1 MTHRITASQDMQRRR
16 MLRSGGLL
24 GLVALAPLGP
34 LAGCAVGG
42 YPAAEFKIGSS
53 VSRNVFID
61 PGQFG
66 NRRVKVRMRNSSGEP
81 GIDMAGMRSAVESG
95 LRSAGY
101 ELAEQ
106 GFGILVD
113 ANLHFMNSVAE
124 GRRRAPN
131 DVGFLLGGVAGYEI
145 ARNSGG
151 IRPGSGAIIGA
162 LAGAT
167 LQEVIRSSNDYD
179 SYMAVCD
186 VNIGVVRQQ
195 PTNKDTLVIGGNR
208 FERERNEPDPTFESF
223 AQRETLKVYVFA
235 GGRREGRD
243 YVLQA
248 IQERLARIVAN
259 LI

>member
-1 MTHRITASQDMQRRR
+1 MTQSICVSQALRRR
-16 MLRSGGLL
+16 RLI
-24 GLVALAPLGP
+24 GLVALGPLGP
-34 LAGCAVGG
+34 LAGCAVSQ
-42 YPAAEFKIGSS
+42 PAAQFKIGSS
-53 VSRNVFID
+53 VSRSVFID
-61 PGQFG
+61 PSQFG
-66 NRRVKVRMRNSSGEP
+66 NRRVKLRLRNSSGEP
-81 GIDMAGMRSAVESG
+81 GIDMPSMRSSVESG
-95 LRSAGY
+95 LRGAGY

-106 GFGILVD
+106 GFGVLVD

-151 IRPGSGAIIGA
+151 IRSGSGALIGA

-186 VNIGVVRQQ
+186 VNIGVIRQQ

-208 FERERNEPDPTFESF
+208 FERERSEPDPTFESF

-235 GGRREGRD
+235 GDRRERRD
-243 YVLQA
+243 HVMKA
-248 IQERLARIVAN
+248 IQDRLARIVAN